1 MNKPRGGGERPVDAP
16 TIDELTLRAVCFR
29 EEFEDV
35 VLLREVHR
43 VVRDDDEV
51 VRNMTEEEKAEYMR
65 QAKKFEGVTKRMSDL
80 SWVAQD
86 HARLAGWRN
95 RSALERTEKG
105 REELKAFET
114 APLLM
119 DAKKQK
125 TGSDGGDGADKMN
138 GFELEELARRTN
150 EPIASFRAHHD
161 KPDKETDLV
170 VEDMDAE
177 EFRGLAG
184 ALMLCVG
191 ARVLLTHNLWACG
204 LRLV

>member
-1 MNKPRGGGERPVDAP
+1 MHGMDVVLTGHEAQARPIGDEPLYKEGHYKGKGLNKPRGRAERRVDAP

-29 EEFEDV
+29 GEFEDV

-86 HARLAGWRN
+86 HAWLAGWRN
-95 RSALERTEKG
+95 RSALERTENG
-105 REELKAFET
+105 REELKAFDT

-125 TGSDGGDGADKMN
+125 TGSDGGDGADDRYRSR
-138 GFELEELARRTN
+138 LY
-150 EPIASFRAHHD
+150 
-161 KPDKETDLV
+161 
-170 VEDMDAE
+170 
-177 EFRGLAG
+177 RGL
-184 ALMLCVG
+184 L
-191 ARVLLTHNLWACG
+191 
-204 LRLV
+204 